1 MQQHPL
7 VLRQQS
13 VADLKHVGRVKKNQ
27 RKCAV
32 VFRTLPNEPESCL
45 ILPTENL
52 SPEDHDDVIALIESN
67 SAQTSYE
74 LAEAMD
80 RAVLRDGSRMLPR
93 FHGGRKLVKMSTS
106 EIEMTPNTNTV
117 LLLSELNE
125 MIATQRGVGIG
136 DLTVPPGKNDTART
150 RDLGEPARAETVE
163 DVTPTSEAPLTDDDM
178 AAQYRSQAD
187 ALFKEAKRLREQ
199 AEDLVPTKRKTKSS
213 A

>member
-1 MQQHPL
+1 M
-7 VLRQQS
+7 
-13 VADLKHVGRVKKNQ
+13 ADIKHVGRVISNQ

-32 VFRTLPNEPESCL
+32 VFRTLPNEPENCL

-93 FHGGRKLVKMSTS
+93 FHGGRKLVKMSTKD
-106 EIEMTPNTNTV
+106 IEMCPNNNTRIV
-117 LLLSELNE
+117 LADLND
-125 MIATQRGVGIG
+125 MIAKQRGVGIE
-136 DLTVPPGKNDTART
+136 DLTMPPSKNDSPRT
-150 RDLGEPARAETVE
+150 RDLGEPARAETIE
-163 DVTPTSEAPLTDDDM
+163 DVADTSEKVLSDDDI

>member
-1 MQQHPL
+1 
-7 VLRQQS
+7 
-13 VADLKHVGRVKKNQ
+13 VADIKHVGRVISNQ

-32 VFRTLPNEPESCL
+32 VFRTLPNEPENCL

-67 SAQTSYE
+67 GAQTAYE

-93 FHGGRKLVKMSTS
+93 FHGGRKLVKMATTD
-106 EIEMTPNTNTV
+106 IEMCPNNNTRIV
-117 LLLSELNE
+117 LADLNN
-125 MIATQRGVGIG
+125 MIAEQRGVGIE
-136 DLTVPPGKNDTART
+136 DLTVPPSNNDTPRT
-150 RDLGEPARAETVE
+150 RDLGEPARAETID
-163 DVTPTSEAPLTDDDM
+163 DVVDTSEKVLSDDDI

-199 AEDLVPTKRKTKSS
+199 AEDLAPTKKRKIKSS